1 MKNMTYEKRMEL
13 IKADR
18 SYRKL
23 LENLPRYLEREFFS
37 LTTKY
42 SFNLRRK
49 DITRAILWRCHTYY
63 KSQREICDFLQKRY
77 RAPGADFFVE
87 TIVFFL
93 KAVTTKKLPWRV
105 YSELSITKKH
115 GALRPDIT
123 VWKENKLLAVIECKT
138 QLGYNRD
145 RWKQDFVRR
154 ERQIKK
160 IHPSAHCFLL
170 VMCSQNWSGFG
181 KDRRLGKQFFVL
193 SKEWPD
199 QLSENNLER
208 SIVVPIESLF
218 EKILDSSTI

>member
-1 MKNMTYEKRMEL
+1 MEL

-23 LENLPRYLEREFFS
+23 LENLPRYLERAFS

-42 SFNLRRK
+42 SFDLRRK
-49 DITRAILWRCHTYY
+49 DITRAILWRCRTYY
-63 KSQREICDFLQKRY
+63 KSQREICDFLRKRY
-77 RAPGADFFVE
+77 RGPGADFFVE

-93 KAVTTKKLPWRV
+93 KAIIKKNELRWQV
-105 YSELSITKKH
+105 DSERSITKKR
-115 GALRPDIT
+115 GALRPDVT
-123 VWKENKLLAVIECKT
+123 VWKEKKLLAVIECKT

-154 ERQIKK
+154 DRQIKK

-193 SKEWPD
+193 SNEWPD
-199 QLSENNLER
+199 RLSENNLER
-208 SIVVPIESLF
+208 SIVVPIEFLF